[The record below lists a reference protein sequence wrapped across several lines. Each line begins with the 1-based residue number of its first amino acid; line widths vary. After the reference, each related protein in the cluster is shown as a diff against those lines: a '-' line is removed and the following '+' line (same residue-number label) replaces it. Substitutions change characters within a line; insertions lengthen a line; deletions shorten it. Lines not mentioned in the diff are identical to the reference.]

1 MKKAIVMVSLYLFP
15 RLLVAQD
22 FDVRSLVGEDWYGL
36 YLNGQK
42 AGYAVES
49 VNVDEKGQASIRE
62 EAQFRIE
69 MAGLKQR
76 MRFVVN
82 RVYAADG
89 SLLCIDQ
96 DVLDNAG
103 LKQFKV
109 QVQGNEMT
117 LTTSISGANTE
128 AKMPKPKESLQDAV
142 KQLRLVGEAAKV
154 GDSVSF
160 SIFEPM
166 YGQEIEGT
174 ARVDAIE
181 ERVLDGVA
189 TKVFRIQSLL
199 PAMGI
204 TSVAYVAGDGTTLE
218 DTIAGIIKMRLEPKE
233 MAQNVEYVND
243 VIVSNAAYVDKPIEN
258 ARSRESLSLR
268 ITGPLTA
275 DHLFNEPRQ
284 QLVTKDGYVLF
295 TGKKISLEGFKTAP
309 LPVTDES
316 MKPWLA
322 PTVMVQSD
330 NPKLIDKAKEIV
342 GDEKDSFAVSTKL
355 CHWVHGNVRTTYSA
369 QLTNALEV
377 LENPEGDCTEHSI
390 LFIGLARALGLPA
403 REIAGLIYVNDSK
416 PGFYFHQW
424 ASVWIGQ
431 WVDVDPTFDQPL
443 ADVTHIKL
451 AEGDL
456 FAQAKLIPAIGQLRV
471 QTVDDAPG
479 GDAAQAEGR

>member
-49 VNVDEKGQASIRE
+49 VSVDEKGQASIRE

-69 MAGLKQR
+69 MAGLKQS
-76 MRFVVN
+76 MQFVVN

-89 SLLCIDQ
+89 SLLRIDQ
-96 DVLDNAG
+96 DVEDNAG

-117 LTTSISGANTE
+117 LTTSIGGANTQT
-128 AKMPKPKESLQDAV
+128 KMPKPKESLQDAV

-166 YGQEIEGT
+166 YGQEIDGT
-174 ARVDAIE
+174 ARVDAVE

-189 TKVFRIQSLL
+189 TKVFKIQSLL

-218 DTIAGIIKMRLEPKE
+218 DTIAGIIKKRLEPKE

-268 ITGPLTA
+268 ITGPLTP

-284 QLVTKDGYVLF
+284 ELAAKDGYVLF
-295 TGKKISLEGFKTAP
+295 TGKKISLEGYKTTS

-322 PTVMVQSD
+322 PTVMVQCD
-330 NPKLIDKAKEIV
+330 NPKLIEKAKEIA
-342 GDEKDSFAVSTKL
+342 GDEKDSFAASTKL
-355 CHWVHGNVRTTYSA
+355 CHWVHSNVRTTYSA

-424 ASVWIGQ
+424 ASVWIGR

-471 QTVDDAPG
+471 EVVDDAAG
-479 GDAAQAEGR
+479 GDAAQVEGR